1 MEYRPLGKTGL
12 TISAMGMGGGT
23 FGREIDQ
30 DLSFQVMDHAFDRG
44 ITLFDTAEAYG
55 AGASEEAVG
64 NWLKT
69 RNRRND
75 IVLATKVAGELTAEW
90 VLASAEE
97 SLKRLQVDSVDLFQ
111 AHNWS
116 ENVPLEE
123 TLGALQHL
131 VEQGKTRFVG
141 CSNFTGEQL
150 QQSLDLGESHG
161 WTRLESVQPNYNL
174 VTREIETDL
183 LPLCDGEQIG
193 VVTYSPLGAGFLT
206 GKYREG
212 HPPPSGTRFDVI
224 PGHQDVYYSDTNF
237 QAVETLRSLSEETGR
252 SMVGLAL
259 AWVLSRSGTTCTLI
273 GARSLDHI
281 DQAFEAQSIGLTPEL
296 DDRLGS
302 LVQE

>member
-12 TISAMGMGGGT
+12 TVSAMGMGGGT

-30 DLSFQVMDHAFDRG
+30 AMSFKVMDHAFDRG

-55 AGASEEAVG
+55 AGASEEVVG
-64 NWLKT
+64 NWLQT

-90 VLASAEE
+90 VLASADE
-97 SLKRLQVDSVDLFQ
+97 SLKRLQVNSVDLFQ

-116 ENVPLEE
+116 EDVPLAE
-123 TLGALQHL
+123 TLGALQRL

-141 CSNFTGEQL
+141 CSNFTGDQVQE
-150 QQSLDLGESHG
+150 SLDMAESNG
-161 WTRLESVQPNYNL
+161 WSRLESVQPNYNL

-183 LPLCDGEQIG
+183 LPLCAREQIG

-206 GKYREG
+206 GKYRKN
-212 HPPPSGTRFDVI
+212 HPPPAGTRFDVI
-224 PGHQDVYYSDTNF
+224 PGHQDVYYSDANF
-237 QAVETLRSLSEETGR
+237 QAMETLRSLSTETDR
-252 SMVGLAL
+252 TMVGLAL
-259 AWVLSRSGTTCTLI
+259 AWVLNQPGTTCTLI

-281 DQAFEAQSIGLTPEL
+281 DQAFDAKAAGLTDEL
-296 DDRLGS
+296 STRLDH
-302 LVQE
+302 LVSD